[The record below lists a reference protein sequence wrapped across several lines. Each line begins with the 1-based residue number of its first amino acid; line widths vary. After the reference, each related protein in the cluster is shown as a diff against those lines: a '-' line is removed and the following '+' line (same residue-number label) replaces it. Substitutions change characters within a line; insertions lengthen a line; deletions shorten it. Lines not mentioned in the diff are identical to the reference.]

1 MIDMP
6 PPSYE
11 QTIEAIA
18 KCDIPR
24 RHVSIKYED
33 YLQSD
38 EVTISDLGALN
49 DEKLRCLR
57 AAVHPFYI
65 LTIGDQVQQTAFYD
79 FARREDRP
87 RELAEAR
94 EWVRSKGRLANL
106 PSYDSTQKLEIFAV
120 ALESACGLKQG
131 NALMENGPSSLIVR
145 PDFLI
150 GRSFEKSAVAVECLT
165 KMFAASDATE
175 HGIRLGFIGNEA
187 VVEENTK

>member
-1 MIDMP
+1 MIDLP

-24 RHVSIKYED
+24 RNIRIKYED

-38 EVTISDLGALN
+38 EVTISDLGTLN
-49 DEKLRCLR
+49 DLKLRCLKG
-57 AAVHPFYI
+57 AVHPFYI
-65 LTIGDQVQQTAFYD
+65 LTIRDQLQQTAFYN
-79 FARREDRP
+79 FSRREDRP

-94 EWVRSKGRLANL
+94 EWVRSKGQLAKL
-106 PSYDSTQKLEIFAV
+106 PSYGSTQNLTVFAV
-120 ALESACGLKQG
+120 ALESACGLKQSS
-131 NALMENGPSSLIVR
+131 ALVEDGPSSLIIR

-150 GRSFEKSAVAVECLT
+150 GSSFEKSGVALECLT

-175 HGIRLGFIGNEA
+175 HRIRLGFIGNEA
-187 VVEENTK
+187 SVEEKDK